1 MNLLIIC
8 GDHKRNQASIEY
20 IKKIKYINIVKI
32 FIFKRDNDLPK
43 PPKRLNKKIKQ
54 LWRLHFKKRKVSED
68 KNFKFLVDK
77 NFEKEKIQY
86 LNKI

>member
-32 FIFKRDNDLPK
+32 FLFKRDNDLPK
-43 PPKRLNKKIKQ
+43 PPKRLNKKIKL
-54 LWRLHFKKRKVSED
+54 LWRLHFKKE
-68 KNFKFLVDK
+68 KFLRIK
-77 NFEKEKIQY
+77 ILNFLLIKILKKKKY
-86 LNKI
+86 NI